1 MAVPHRYFMECA
13 LSLARLAMGY
23 TSPNPAVGAVVV
35 KDGLAVGM
43 GYTQPAGSEHA
54 EVMAL
59 RHAGDRA
66 RRATMYVTLEPC
78 SHYGRTPPCT
88 QAIIDAGISEVNVA
102 LLDPNPLVCG
112 RGVDKLNEEGI
123 KTHTGM
129 CQQEAYEINE
139 AYIKHITTGLPF
151 VVAKFAM
158 SLDGKIATK
167 TGDSKWITKE
177 EARNY
182 AHALRHTVD
191 AIMVGVNTVIADD
204 PHLTAKC
211 CGGRGGIGKMQPLRL
226 VVDSTGKV
234 PLNAH
239 IFEPPGEVL
248 LAVAAPFDSVKKRK
262 FVKAGAEVLELPASG
277 GLVDVAELLKLLGRR
292 EIVTVLVEGGGK
304 LLGSLF
310 DHHLVDKVLAFI
322 SPIIIGGCE
331 AVSVGGNGVDNIAKA
346 LRLSQVDVKIFG
358 DDILVSGYVE
368 TRLPQGA

>member
-1 MAVPHRYFMECA
+1 MPHQYFMECA

-23 TSPNPAVGAVVV
+23 TSPNPAVGAVIVE
-35 KDGLAVGM
+35 DGLAVGM

-54 EVMAL
+54 EIMAI
-59 RHAGDRA
+59 RQAGDKA
-66 RRATMYVTLEPC
+66 KGATMYVTLEPC

-88 QAIIDAGISEVNVA
+88 QAIIDAGISEVNIA
-102 LLDPNPLVCG
+102 LLDPNPLVSG
-112 RGVDKLNEEGI
+112 RGVRRLNERGI
-123 KTHTGM
+123 KTHMGM
-129 CQQEAYEINE
+129 GQQKAYEINE

-167 TGDSKWITKE
+167 TGDSKWITRE

-191 AIMVGVNTVIADD
+191 AIMVGVNTIIADN
-204 PHLTAKC
+204 PRLTAKC

-226 VVDSTGKV
+226 VVDSKGKV
-234 PLNAH
+234 PLNSH

-248 LAVAAPFDSVKKRK
+248 LAVAAPFNSVKKKK
-262 FVKAGAEVLELPASG
+262 FVKAGAEVLELPASD
-277 GLVDVAELLKLLGRR
+277 GLVDIVALLKLLGKR

-322 SPIIIGGCE
+322 SPIIVGGNE
-331 AVSVGGNGVDNIAKA
+331 AVSVGGNGVDNMAKA
-346 LRLSQVDVKIFG
+346 LRLSRVDIKNFG
-358 DDILVSGYVE
+358 DDILVSGYVG
-368 TRLPQGA
+368 TQLPQEA